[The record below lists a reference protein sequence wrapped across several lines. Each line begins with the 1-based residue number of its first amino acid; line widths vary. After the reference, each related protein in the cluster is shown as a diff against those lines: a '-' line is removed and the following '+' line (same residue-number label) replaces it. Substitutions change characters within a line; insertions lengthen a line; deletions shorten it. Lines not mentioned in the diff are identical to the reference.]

1 MTMDVFLEISVIIMI
16 ATIIGGILKFLK
28 QPLIIGH
35 ILTGIIIS
43 PYFLNLIDSNETL
56 GIFSHIGIAF
66 LLFIVGLGLNIKM
79 FHEVGRAS
87 IVTGVG
93 QVIFTSIIGY
103 ILSILMGFTHIIS
116 MYVAIALTF
125 SSTIIIMKLL
135 TDKGDTDKTYG
146 KISIGFLIVQDL
158 IVIFVLL
165 FISSISTGESI
176 QTLIYSTILSLV
188 GLLAVIFLFT
198 KYILSNIIHH
208 IAKCEEYMLL
218 FSIGWCFALST
229 LFYYFDFSI
238 EIGALIAGICL
249 ASSPYKTH
257 IESKITPLRDFFLIL
272 FFVLLGSQMVFEDIS
287 RYILPIIVFSIFI
300 LIGNPLIVITLM
312 KHLGYSHRTGFMCG
326 LTVAQISEF
335 SLILITLGI
344 TVGHIPQEILSMIT
358 VIGLITIAGSS
369 YMIMYS
375 EKIFLYLSKYKI
387 FREFERK

>member
-1 MTMDVFLEISVIIMI
+1 MAMNVFLEISVIIMI
-16 ATIIGGILKFLK
+16 ATLLGGILRYLK
-28 QPLIIGH
+28 QPLIIGY

-43 PYFLNLIDSNETL
+43 PYFLNLVSSNETL
-56 GIFSHIGIAF
+56 EIFSHIGIAF
-66 LLFIVGLGLNIKM
+66 LLFIVGLGLNIQM
-79 FHEVGRAS
+79 FKEVGKAS
-87 IVTGVG
+87 IITGLG
-93 QVIFTSIIGY
+93 QVIFTSIFGFIIAKLIG
-103 ILSILMGFTHIIS
+103 FPTTTS
-116 MYVAIALTF
+116 MYIAIALTF

-158 IVIFVLL
+158 IVIFALL

-176 QTLIYSTILSLV
+176 HTLIYSTILSLV
-188 GLLAVIFLFT
+188 GLLTVVALFT
-198 KYILSNIIHH
+198 RYILSNIIHH

-229 LFYYFDFSI
+229 LFYYFEFSI
-238 EIGALIAGICL
+238 EIGALLAGICL

-257 IESKITPLRDFFLIL
+257 IESKIQPLRDFFLIL
-272 FFVLLGSQMVFEDIS
+272 FFVLLGSQMVFEDIGK
-287 RYILPIIVFSIFI
+287 YIFPIIIFSLFI

-312 KHLGYSHRTGFMCG
+312 KHLGYSHKTGFMCG

-344 TVGHIPQEILSMIT
+344 TVGHIPQEILSMVT

-369 YMIMYS
+369 YLIMYS
-375 EKIFLYLSKYKI
+375 EKIFFWLSKYKV
-387 FREFERK
+387 FREFER